1 MSAAFETN
9 ALTTNHSQR
18 IIMKYGFIGLGSLG
32 TPIALNLLESGHQLY
47 VYNRTIAKAK
57 PLEAKGAIVCHSIQ
71 ELANNCEIVFTI
83 VADDA
88 AVKNITTG
96 PAGLLQHLQP
106 GSIHISMSTILAQ
119 TASELAA
126 LHQEKGQHY
135 LAAPVFGRPEAA
147 AARKLNFVISGEAAI
162 REKATPPLKEAGATG
177 VWDFGDDIRTAN
189 TVKLCGNFLI
199 ATALEAIGESVLLAK
214 QSGVDAHKM
223 WDMFAQTIFNAPI
236 YQNYS
241 KIILDQRFEPAAFTA
256 KLGLKDLNLVLQQGA
271 IANQPLP
278 LAELLK
284 NHLGQ
289 LVNTGKE
296 SADWSAVAWGAK

>member
-1 MSAAFETN
+1 
-9 ALTTNHSQR
+9 
-18 IIMKYGFIGLGSLG
+18 MKYGFIGLGSLG
-32 TPIALNLLESGHQLY
+32 TPIAINLLESGHPLY

-57 PLEAKGAIVCHSIQ
+57 PLEAKGAIVCDTVAA
-71 ELANNCEIVFTI
+71 LAQQCDIVVTM

-88 AVKNITTG
+88 ALKSITTSEN
-96 PAGLLQHLQP
+96 GLLQHGKP

-119 TASELAA
+119 TAGELAA

-135 LAAPVFGRPEAA
+135 LSAPVFGRPEAA
-147 AARKLNFVISGEAAI
+147 VARKLNFVISGEKTI
-162 REKATPPLKEAGATG
+162 REQATPLLKEAGGTG
-177 VWDFGDDIRTAN
+177 VWDFGDDVLTAN

-199 ATALEAIGESVLLAK
+199 ATALEAIGESALLAQ

-223 WDMFAQTIFNAPI
+223 WDMFGQTIFNAPI

-241 KIILDQRFEPAAFTA
+241 KIILNQQFEPAAFTA

-271 IANQPLP
+271 LAQQPLP

-284 NHLGQ
+284 GHLAQ
-289 LVNTGKE
+289 LVNNGKE
-296 SADWSAVAWGAK
+296 SIDWSAVSLGASK